1 MGTVNRSKAGV
12 MSLVVAI
19 LCSNTLG
26 AMDDRV
32 ATVLMMPGC
41 ANGPQAI
48 ARIKE
53 LSNKAALKVRVQ
65 EIVVATEDEAKKQQF
80 LGSPTIRIGGRDI
93 DPKARGL
100 SSYVLT

>member
-1 MGTVNRSKAGV
+1 
-12 MSLVVAI
+12 MSLVVAM

-32 ATVLMMPGC
+32 VTVLMMPGC
-41 ANGPQAI
+41 ANAPQAI

-53 LSNKAALKVRVQ
+53 LSNNAALKVRVQ

>member
-1 MGTVNRSKAGV
+1 

-32 ATVLMMPGC
+32 ATVLMMSGC